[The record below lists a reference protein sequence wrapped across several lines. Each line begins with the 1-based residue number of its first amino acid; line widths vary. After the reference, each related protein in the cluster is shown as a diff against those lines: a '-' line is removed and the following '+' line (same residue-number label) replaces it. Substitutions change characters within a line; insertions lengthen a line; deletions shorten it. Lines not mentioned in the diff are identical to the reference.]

1 MPHRRMISRSRLIEI
16 LNRFSER
23 RIMVVGDLMLDRYIY
38 GRAERISPEAPV
50 PVVLAERE
58 SVNLGGAGNV
68 IRNLRTL
75 SAQVIAIG
83 VTGEDSDGTLLHK
96 LLKHEMVDAHGVFI
110 DPGRP
115 TTVKTRVIAHHQHV
129 VRIDRESTGQV
140 DENII
145 SQMIDYISRR
155 IDEADAIIVSDYA
168 KGVIGERLMR
178 DLKSLASAR
187 CKPIVVD
194 PKEPHF
200 GYYEGVSCVTPN
212 RSEAERASGVVIRDE
227 EGVVRAGE
235 KLLEIW
241 RSDMVLITR
250 GEEGMSLFK
259 SGGDIT
265 HIPAVARDVYDVTG
279 AGDTVVGVFTLA
291 LASGAEPKEA
301 AYIANAA
308 AGVVVGKLGAATVT
322 PQELISQW
330 ER

>member
-16 LNRFSER
+16 LSRFPQR

-50 PVVLAERE
+50 PVVLVERE
-58 SVNLGGAGNV
+58 SLNLGGAGNV

-75 SAQVIAIG
+75 SAQVVAVG
-83 VTGEDSDGTLLHK
+83 VVGEDSDGALLHK
-96 LLKHEMVDAHGVFI
+96 LLRREEVDTRGVLT
-110 DPGRP
+110 DPARP

-129 VRIDRESTGQV
+129 VRIDRESTGRV

-145 SQMIDYISRR
+145 SQMMDYISRR

-168 KGVIGERLMR
+168 KGVIGEGLMR
-178 DLKSLASAR
+178 ELKSLASAR
-187 CKPIVVD
+187 GRPIIVD

-212 RSEAERASGVVIRDE
+212 RSEAERASGVVIRGE

-235 KLLEIW
+235 RLLEIW

-250 GEEGMSLFK
+250 GEEGMSLFRR
-259 SGGDIT
+259 GGNVT

-322 PQELISQW
+322 PQELLGRW
-330 ER
+330 G